1 MPLPVA
7 SSFQFRPSSF
17 EAARGVEPLIVIYLH
32 FRQRVMP
39 LIVINI
45 NLYIYIY

>member
-1 MPLPVA
+1 
-7 SSFQFRPSSF
+7 
-17 EAARGVEPLIVIYLH
+17 VIYLH

-39 LIVINI
+39 LVVINI